1 MTLTPIAERVAVNL
15 SLPVCTTYLSPKL
28 YNLSLN
34 IVLKLLPL
42 FCLRV
47 VKCPQIANSLTALNT
62 VNIRKLFVQ
71 IEFSSAIHTV
81 WITEISNFSCKFIVI
96 IIGYLVHQ
104 KYTFTN
110 CHYIFC
116 EISRFKIQYYTNFH
130 CYFLFFT

>member
-15 SLPVCTTYLSPKL
+15 SLPIFTTYMYLSPNL
-28 YNLSLN
+28 YNLSLK

-81 WITEISNFSCKFIVI
+81 
-96 IIGYLVHQ
+96 
-104 KYTFTN
+104 
-110 CHYIFC
+110 
-116 EISRFKIQYYTNFH
+116 
-130 CYFLFFT
+130 